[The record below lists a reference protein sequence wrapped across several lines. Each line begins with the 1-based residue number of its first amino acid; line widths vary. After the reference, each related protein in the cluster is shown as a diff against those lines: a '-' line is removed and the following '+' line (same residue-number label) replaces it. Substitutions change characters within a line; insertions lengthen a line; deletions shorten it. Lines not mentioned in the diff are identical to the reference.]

1 MENLELEVEQIRANT
16 ISETSK
22 CLYHS
27 SMCRFLMFL
36 WALHPELLTNTFVE
50 TVNMN
55 QQRALR
61 ERILDYLKHQP
72 PLNDPILFPL
82 LTAKIFMTWLVTM
95 KKPDGSML
103 SYSSYNGH
111 RTGLF
116 NLFRNYKKRMSE
128 DLANELTHHFRGL
141 KRKIATSLQAGEGTV
156 KVGKEPLSFGLYRFL
171 GISLMKEP
179 SKEFS
184 FAHAFM
190 TICWNLMCR
199 SSNALQIHYRHMQW
213 SDDAL
218 CIIFAHMKNDQTGER
233 PRDPRHIYPN
243 PDKPDICPI
252 LSLAL
257 YWATNS
263 IAPGASELFPGNNQ
277 YDRFQKILART
288 VHLDNVAIEL
298 ERLGLGPEDIGTHSM
313 RKGAATFCSSGSTAC
328 PSSSAIHLRAGWTLG
343 GVQDSY
349 IRYEAAGDMYV
360 GRTLSGLPQ
369 DKAEF
374 AAVGPYFEPSNV
386 VNEAVQHVFPNLP
399 GHLQKVGEHALASL
413 VYHADFVLG
422 VVDRNHPARQCYIY
436 RNRELL
442 ESLKPL
448 AKVSLPGDPSGRYA
462 TGVPPHISLL
472 NQMKQIEDEIKKV
485 IPALQESVTST
496 VSGIVHELEERA
508 IGARTV
514 TTDGLKA
521 MLEETLQQVLENC
534 MLNQNQNNAPIEAN
548 NPSNAQQ
555 EYPAVYMWGG
565 ALHLLP
571 ENYILPNGTCEAAWQ
586 VWMLPDT
593 MNGHPPLK
601 HCAPSDFA
609 QKAQRK
615 RFSDLSYLA
624 KDISRYVTDSMEVH
638 SIGQVNQIFLN
649 WIENLELP
657 MQSIKGRRRRISQIK
672 WASMVTLLRQHRRNP
687 HNH

>member
-16 ISETSK
+16 ISDTSRA
-22 CLYHS
+22 LYYS

-36 WALHPELLTNTFVE
+36 WTHHPELLTNTFVE
-50 TVNMN
+50 SVNTD
-55 QQRALR
+55 QQRPLR
-61 ERILDYLKHQP
+61 DRILDYLRHP
-72 PLNDPILFPL
+72 IPLHDPIAFDF

-95 KKPDGSML
+95 KKPDGSLL

-128 DLANELTHHFRGL
+128 DLSNELTHHFRGL
-141 KRKIATSLQAGEGTV
+141 KRKIAKSLQGGEGNI

-171 GISLMKEP
+171 GISLMTEA
-179 SKEFS
+179 SKEFT

-199 SSNALQIHYRHMQW
+199 SSNALQIHYQHMQW

-243 PDKPDICPI
+243 PDKPEICPI

-263 IAPGASELFPGNNQ
+263 IETGASELFPGNNQ
-277 YDRFQKILART
+277 YDRFRKILSRA
-288 VHLDNVAIEL
+288 VHLDTVATEL
-298 ERLGLGPEDIGTHSM
+298 ERLGLEAGDLGTHSM

-369 DKAEF
+369 DKAQF
-374 AAVGPYFEPSNV
+374 AAVGPYFEPCKLV
-386 VNEAVQHVFPNLP
+386 DDAVRHVFPNLP
-399 GHLQKVGEHALASL
+399 GRLQKVGEHALASL
-413 VYHADFVLG
+413 VYHSDFVLQTIK
-422 VVDRNHPARQCYIY
+422 RNHPARLCHVY
-436 RNRELL
+436 RSRALL
-442 ESLKPL
+442 EVLKPL
-448 AKVSLPGDPSGRYA
+448 AKVSLPGDESGRYA

-472 NQMKQIEDEIKKV
+472 NQMKHIEEEIKRV
-485 IPALQESVTST
+485 IPALNDSVAST
-496 VSGIVHELEERA
+496 ISGLVRELEERA

-521 MLEETLQQVLENC
+521 MLEGTLQQVLENYG
-534 MLNQNQNNAPIEAN
+534 LNPSNQPVDAN
-548 NPSNAQQ
+548 NPPPAQ
-555 EYPAVYMWGG
+555 EGFVGVHMWGG

-571 ENYILPNGTCEAAWQ
+571 ENYVLPNGTCEAAWQ

-593 MNGHPPLK
+593 MNQHPPLK
-601 HCAPSDFA
+601 QCVPSDFA
-609 QKAQRK
+609 QKTQRK
-615 RFSDLSYLA
+615 RFSDLTYLA
-624 KDISRYVTDSMEVH
+624 KDISRYITDGVVIN
-638 SIGQVNQIFLN
+638 SINQVNEIFYQWL
-649 WIENLELP
+649 ENLDLP
-657 MQSIKGRRRRISQIK
+657 LRSNKGRRRRMGQMK
-672 WASMVTLLRQHRRNP
+672 WASMVTLLRKHRQQP
-687 HNH
+687 

>member
-1 MENLELEVEQIRANT
+1 MEDFELEVEQIRANT
-16 ISETSK
+16 ISDTSRL
-22 CLYHS
+22 LYHS

-36 WALHPELLTNTFVE
+36 WSHHPELLTNRFVE
-50 TVNMN
+50 AVNME
-55 QQRALR
+55 QERPLR
-61 ERILDYLKHQP
+61 NRMLDYLKQP
-72 PLNDPILFPL
+72 LPLEDPIIFDL
-82 LTAKIFMTWLVTM
+82 LTAKTFMTWLVTL
-95 KKPDGSML
+95 KKADGSML

-116 NLFRNYKKRMSE
+116 NLFRNYRKKMSE
-128 DLANELTHHFRGL
+128 ELSNELTHHFRGL
-141 KRKIATSLQAGEGTV
+141 KRKIAQSLQAGEGNI

-171 GISLMKEP
+171 GVCLMKES
-179 SKEFS
+179 SKEFT

-199 SSNALQIHYRHMQW
+199 SSNALQIHFSHMQW

-243 PDKPDICPI
+243 PDKPEVCPI

-257 YWATNS
+257 YWVTNS
-263 IAPGASELFPGNNQ
+263 IELGADELFPGSNQ
-277 YDRFQKILART
+277 YDRFRKILSRV
-288 VHLDNVAIEL
+288 VHLDAVATEL
-298 ERLGLGPEDIGTHSM
+298 ERLGLGPEDLGTHSM

-374 AAVGPYFEPSNV
+374 AAVGPYFEPCNV
-386 VNEAVQHVFPNLP
+386 VDDTVRHVFPNLP
-399 GHLQKVGEHALASL
+399 GRLHKVGEHALASL
-413 VYHADFVLG
+413 VYHSDFVLET
-422 VVDRNHPARQCYIY
+422 VNRNHPVRLCYVY

-442 ESLKPL
+442 DLLKPL
-448 AKVSLPGDPSGRYA
+448 AKVALPGDPSGRYA

-472 NQMKQIEDEIKKV
+472 NEMKNIESEIKRV
-485 IPALQESVTST
+485 LPALKESVTST
-496 VSGIVHELEERA
+496 ISGLVHELEERA

-514 TTDGLKA
+514 TTDGLKT
-521 MLEETLQQVLENC
+521 MLEGTLQEVLENYGIHHQA
-534 MLNQNQNNAPIEAN
+534 NHADEAN
-548 NPSNAQQ
+548 QMQPDFNDD
-555 EYPAVYMWGG
+555 YPALHMWGG

-571 ENYILPNGTCEAAWQ
+571 ENYVLPNGTCEAAWQ

-593 MNGHPPLK
+593 MQHHPPLNR
-601 HCAPSDFA
+601 CFPSDFA
-609 QKAQRK
+609 KKAQRK
-615 RFSDLSYLA
+615 RFSDLCYLA
-624 KDISRYVTDSMEVH
+624 KDISRYFTNGLVPNSIEEVNN
-638 SIGQVNQIFLN
+638 VFLL
-649 WIENLELP
+649 WFADLDLP
-657 MQSIKGRRRRISQIK
+657 MLSDKGRRRRMAQMK
-672 WASMVTLLRQHRRNP
+672 WASMVTLLRKHRQQQVQD
-687 HNH
+687 